1 LPTVYDVPA
10 DECIRE
16 VAEYLQANVPEVSP
30 PEWHR
35 FVKTG
40 AHRERTP
47 EDSNWWYTRS
57 ASILRKIYI
66 SEPIGVSRL
75 RLLYGGKKRSG
86 NAPAHFAR
94 GSGAVIHNIL
104 RQLETAGLVET
115 VEGKGRILTKTGKG
129 MLDRCATRIKKRLEK
144 DIPSL
149 KVY

>member
-1 LPTVYDVPA
+1 MPTVYDVPA

-16 VAEYLQANVPEVSP
+16 VSEYLQANVPEVSP
-30 PEWHR
+30 PEWHG

-40 AHRERTP
+40 AYRERTP
-47 EDSNWWYTRS
+47 EDPNWWYTRS

-66 SEPIGVSRL
+66 SEPIGISRL
-75 RLLYGGKKRSG
+75 QLLYGGKKRSG
-86 NAPAHFAR
+86 NAPAHFTR

-104 RQLETAGLVET
+104 KQLETAGLVET